1 MSAREIEAVAQLAR
15 RLASRARDEVRAA
28 TVEIAALLARATP
41 EDLAWLDPE
50 MRYALAYE
58 GRHRDLGDAT
68 ILKLLSFHYSGFER
82 EEAVK
87 RLAQID
93 DGSELTFLLL
103 RLGDWVPQV
112 RAAAREAIVAR
123 AADAHIDGFLRNLGV
138 IARLQ
143 ETKHADSET
152 LEAIARL
159 LSGPRAREAMLA
171 ALADPARER
180 RRAAFRILTA
190 AMADDREAI
199 ALAAWR
205 SPDPYMRLWALRT
218 ASGSLV
224 ERASADPVSAVRL
237 EALTMRADPA
247 AWTAALLDRAAGVRD
262 AARFHLRETG
272 LDFAQLYRGALSG
285 GRLATALTGLA
296 ETGGAADLERV
307 TPYLSHP
314 RARIRRAAV
323 KASIRLGGEDAVG
336 RVIATLGDAARSVSA
351 QARDSLKR
359 FAAAVGGGRL
369 WGLVEWSTVAHSR
382 MNALHLIA
390 ALPKWEA
397 IGYLLRAAG
406 QADDALSSKARD
418 YVVRWNAVYNRS
430 QSAPTGEQLRRA
442 AEALAHAGSTL
453 SERVA
458 ADITFAIRSAQP
470 E

>member
-1 MSAREIEAVAQLAR
+1 MSARETEAVAQLAR

-28 TVEIAALLARATP
+28 TVEIAALFARATP
-41 EDLAWLDPE
+41 EDVAWLDPS

-143 ETKHADSET
+143 ETKHADSDT

-180 RRAAFRILTA
+180 RRAAFRILSA
-190 AMADDREAI
+190 ATEDREAI

-205 SPDPYMRLWALRT
+205 SPDPYVRLWALRT

-237 EALTMRADPA
+237 EALTMRANSA

-285 GRLATALTGLA
+285 GRPATALTGLA

-314 RARIRRAAV
+314 RARIRRVAV

-359 FAAAVGGGRL
+359 FAAAVGGDRL

-406 QADDALSSKARD
+406 QPDDALSSKARD
-418 YVVRWNAVYNRS
+418 YLVRWNAAYNRS

-458 ADITFAIRSAQP
+458 ADIAFAIRSAQP